1 MGDFPLNPSRCQ
13 EQTVPGTRCAGEGSR
28 VLTRVVV
35 VSVGGIQPENAA
47 FNAAEMVSYRLI

>member
-28 VLTRVVV
+28 VLTRRCV
-35 VSVGGIQPENAA
+35 VSVGGIQPENGG
-47 FNAAEMVSYRLI
+47 FNATQMVS